1 MQAKQGIWVVA
12 AVALLTTVT
21 AMGAQN
27 YPAKSIRL
35 VIPFATGGGTDIVAR
50 GLAQKLTD
58 ALGQPVLVDNRGG
71 GGGSIGIE
79 IVVRAV
85 PDGYTLSLVSGSYAA
100 NAALFKLSYDP
111 VKDILPIALIGET
124 AFLISLHPGVAA
136 KSVTELIALAKSKP
150 GALNYGSTGIGGI
163 THLATELFD
172 LMAGTR
178 MTHVPFTG
186 TGPALNGLLGGHIQL
201 IFGSAPS
208 LIPQVRANRL
218 RAIAVTTRSRAPALP
233 DVPTVTEAGV
243 PGYEVVLWYG
253 VWGPRGLS
261 RDIVA
266 RWNSEIRKVTKLPD
280 MKERLAGEGLD
291 IADGPPELFQNVVK
305 RDVEKWTKVVKQAN
319 VKAIE

>member
-150 GALNYGSTGIGGI
+150 GALNYGTTGIGGI

-218 RAIAVTTRSRAPALP
+218 RASAVTTRSRAPALP